1 MSHRND
7 SEMESYD
14 INTHVDPCTQGG
26 YKEIE
31 PQQIAFLLD
40 HQFIQIAI
48 NTRDQPVKTLV
59 PLGTIT

>member
-1 MSHRND
+1 
-7 SEMESYD
+7 MESYD